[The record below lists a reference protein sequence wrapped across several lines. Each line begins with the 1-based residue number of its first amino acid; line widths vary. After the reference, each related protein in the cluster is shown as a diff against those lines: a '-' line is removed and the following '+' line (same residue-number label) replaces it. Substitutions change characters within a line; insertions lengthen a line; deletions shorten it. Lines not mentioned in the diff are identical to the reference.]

1 LLKVSAEWPVGASR
15 HSLVGWVCKDRPAP
29 GPAIPRTA
37 PSPGRHWPWSTR
49 CVRWTRP
56 RSGCSARSRT
66 SCAIG
71 YLELLTDQ
79 TLGPITPEQDRVLRT
94 VAHSMARLAA
104 MIDELAPTEPGDRG

>member
-1 LLKVSAEWPVGASR
+1 MGVQGQAG
-15 HSLVGWVCKDRPAP
+15 P
-29 GPAIPRTA
+29 GPGDPADRAEPRATLA
-37 PSPGRHWPWSTR
+37 L
-49 CVRWTRP
+49 VDALRP
-56 RSGCSARSRT
+56 LDPAKERLLGALSHQLRNPLT
-66 SCAIG
+66 SVIG